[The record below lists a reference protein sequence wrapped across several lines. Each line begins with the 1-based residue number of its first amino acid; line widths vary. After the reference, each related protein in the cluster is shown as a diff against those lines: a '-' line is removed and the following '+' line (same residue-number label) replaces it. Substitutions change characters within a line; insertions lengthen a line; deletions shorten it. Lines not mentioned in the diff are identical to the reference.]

1 MPWKVSSPMSIREE
15 FLSLAGVE
23 GANVKQLCARFGVSR
38 KTAYKWIGRYR
49 AGGREALADRSRR
62 PRSSPNQTSP
72 EMSELVLALRRAHP
86 AWGARKLK
94 RRLEDQGYQGVP
106 SASTITEVLRRGGLL
121 LAPSAEDSSKSLT
134 RFEHEAPN
142 DLWQMDFKGH
152 FALTRGGRCHP
163 LTVLDDHSRY
173 AIGLRACRDEQH
185 HTVKDELTGLFR
197 VYGLPWRMLMDN
209 GAPWGDA
216 EDQPYTKLSVWL
228 LRLGVRVSHGR
239 AAHPQTQGK
248 DERFHRT
255 LKAEVLRER
264 SFRDVRECQRTF
276 DPWRETYNRDR
287 PHEAL
292 GLAVPASRYRV
303 SGRPF
308 PECLPAVEY
317 GPGVIVRKAQQGDGR
332 LKFAGREVRMG
343 KAFCGEWLGFH
354 ATNRDGVFGVYYC
367 EQCLGEV
374 DLKAEGSGQ
383 RGILKIE
390 RREKHRVSKPESRS
404 QVLS

>member
-15 FLSLAGVE
+15 FVSLARVE
-23 GANVKQLCARFGVSR
+23 GANVKELCARFGISR

-49 AGGREALADRSRR
+49 AGGLLALADRSRR
-62 PRSSPNQTSP
+62 PWASPNQTSP
-72 EMSELVLALRRAHP
+72 QMSELVLALRRAHP

-94 RRLEDQGYQGVP
+94 RRLEDQGQQGVP
-106 SASTITEVLRRGGLL
+106 SASTITEVLRRGGMLD
-121 LAPSAEDSSKSLT
+121 ASPAAASSKSVK
-134 RFEHEAPN
+134 RFEHEAPH

-152 FALTRGGRCHP
+152 FGLTRGGRCHP

-185 HTVKDELTGLFR
+185 QTVQDALTGLFR
-197 VYGLPWRMLMDN
+197 VYGLPCRMLMDN

-216 EDQPYTKLSVWL
+216 EDQPWTKLTVWL

-239 AAHPQTQGK
+239 SAHPQTQGK

-264 SFRDVRECQRTF
+264 SFRDVQDCQRAF
-276 DPWRETYNRDR
+276 DPWRETSNQER

-303 SGRPF
+303 SGRTF
-308 PECLPAVEY
+308 PECLPLVEY
-317 GPGVIVRKAQQGDGR
+317 DCGVIVRKAQQGDGR
-332 LKFAGREVRMG
+332 LKFAGREVRVG
-343 KAFCGEWLGFH
+343 KAFCGEWLGFR
-354 ATNRDGVFGVYYC
+354 ATNREGVYAVYYC

-374 DLKAEGSGQ
+374 DLKEKGSGQ

-390 RREKHRVSKPESRS
+390 RREKPRVSED
-404 QVLS
+404 

>member
-15 FLSLAGVE
+15 FVNLAGVE
-23 GANVKQLCARFGVSR
+23 GANVKELCARFGISR

-49 AGGREALADRSRR
+49 AGGCEALADLSRR
-62 PRSSPNQTSP
+62 PKVSPNQTSP
-72 EMSELVLALRRAHP
+72 EMTELVLSLRRAHP

-94 RRLEDQGYQGVP
+94 RRLEDQGHPAVP

-121 LAPSAEDSSKSLT
+121 EASGANASKAVT
-134 RFEHEAPN
+134 RFEHAAPN

-173 AIGLRACRDEQH
+173 VIGLRACADEQH
-185 HTVKDELTGLFR
+185 QTVKDELTGLFR
-197 VYGLPWRMLMDN
+197 VYGLPCRMLMDN

-216 EDQPYTKLSVWL
+216 EDQPWTKLTVWL
-228 LRLGVRVSHGR
+228 LRLGVGVSHGR
-239 AAHPQTQGK
+239 PAHPQTQGK

-264 SFRDVRECQRTF
+264 SFRDVRDCQRAF
-276 DPWRETYNRDR
+276 DPWRETYNQER
-287 PHEAL
+287 PHAAL
-292 GLAVPASRYRV
+292 DLAVPASRYRV
-303 SGRPF
+303 SGRAF
-308 PECLPAVEY
+308 FEDLPVVEY
-317 GPGVIVRKAQQGDGR
+317 SPGMIVRKAQQGDGR
-332 LKFAGREVRMG
+332 LKFAGREVRVG
-343 KAFCGEWLGFH
+343 KAFCGEWLGFRT
-354 ATNRDGVFGVYYC
+354 TNCDGVYGVYYC

-374 DLKAEGSGQ
+374 DLKDPGFGE

-390 RREKHRVSKPESRS
+390 RGAKNRVWDN
-404 QVLS
+404 